1 MRILL
6 SNDDGVMAP
15 GIRALA
21 NALREVGE
29 VFVVAPDG
37 ERSAT
42 SHSITVHDPIR
53 VDVVNIGEGITAYK
67 CSGTP
72 VDCVKLGL
80 EGLSIDADVVISGIN
95 AGYNLGTDVLYSGT
109 VGAAV
114 EGYLHGVPSFAFSF
128 EGKRAEDMEIVAREA
143 VGILCRFHPIA
154 AEEKLLINVNFPPLR
169 DGGYQG
175 VRVAPLGR
183 RDYANTF
190 VKREDPTG
198 RTYYW
203 MGGTPLEET
212 ESVDSDTTAVRDGY
226 ISVTPLQVD
235 FTNHGALARLANCDD
250 NEA

>member
-6 SNDDGVMAP
+6 SNDDGIMAP

-37 ERSAT
+37 ERSAA
-42 SHSITVHDPIR
+42 SHSITVHDPLR
-53 VDVVNIGEGITAYK
+53 VDAVDIGEGITAWK

-80 EGLSIDADVVISGIN
+80 EGLKIEADVVISGIN

-109 VGAAV
+109 VGAAA
-114 EGYLHGVPSFAFSF
+114 EGYIHEIPSFAFSF
-128 EGKRAEDMEIVAREA
+128 DGKRAEDMEILAHEA
-143 VGILCRFHPIA
+143 VKILQRFYPIA
-154 AEEKLLINVNFPPLR
+154 AEKKMLINVNFPPMR
-169 DGGYQG
+169 EGGYKG
-175 VRVAPLGR
+175 IRVAPLGR

-190 VKREDPTG
+190 MKREDPTG

-203 MGGTPLEET
+203 MGGKPIEEMRDIVT
-212 ESVDSDTTAVRDGY
+212 DTTAVRDGY
-226 ISVTPLQVD
+226 VSVTPLQID
-235 FTNHGALARLANCDD
+235 FTNYEKMSALMK
-250 NEA
+250 

>member
-6 SNDDGVMAP
+6 SNDDGVMAA

-53 VDVVNIGEGITAYK
+53 IDVVDMGGGITAYK

-80 EGLSIDADVVISGIN
+80 EGLAIDADVVISGIN

-128 EGKRAEDMEIVAREA
+128 EGKQAEDMEIVAKEA
-143 VGILCRFHPIA
+143 VDVLRRFYPIA
-154 AEEKLLINVNFPPLR
+154 SEEKMLINVNFPPLR

-175 VRVAPLGR
+175 VRVVPLGR

-190 VKREDPTG
+190 MKRKDPTG

-203 MGGTPLEET
+203 MGGAPLEET
-212 ESVDSDTTAVRDGY
+212 GRTDSDTTAVRDGY
-226 ISVTPLQVD
+226 ISVTPLQID
-235 FTNHGALARLANCDD
+235 FTNHDALTRLANYDN